1 MASNTVRIIGGKW
14 RGRKLR
20 FPDAPDL
27 RPTLGRVRETVFNW
41 LRDPIEGAR
50 CLDLFAGSGALGFE
64 ALSRGAASVT
74 FVDSRRE
81 VVRRL
86 RDNATLLGAEDVT
99 LICSRADRLLRQPH
113 PPWDVIFV
121 DPPFDEDAL
130 PAVLTAV
137 AGNGLLAPDGLIYYE
152 ASRHR
157 PLTLSPWREVK
168 QAFAG
173 ETRFGL
179 LATP

>member
-41 LRDPIEGAR
+41 LREPIEGAR

-86 RDNATLLGAEDVT
+86 RDNADLLGAESVT
-99 LICSRADRLLRQPH
+99 LICSRAERVLRQADT
-113 PPWDVIFV
+113 PWDVIFV
-121 DPPFDEDAL
+121 DPPFDENAL
-130 PAVLTAV
+130 PEVLAAV
-137 AGNGLLAPDGLIYYE
+137 ADNGLLAEGGLVYYE

-157 PLTLSPWREVK
+157 ALDLAPWREVK